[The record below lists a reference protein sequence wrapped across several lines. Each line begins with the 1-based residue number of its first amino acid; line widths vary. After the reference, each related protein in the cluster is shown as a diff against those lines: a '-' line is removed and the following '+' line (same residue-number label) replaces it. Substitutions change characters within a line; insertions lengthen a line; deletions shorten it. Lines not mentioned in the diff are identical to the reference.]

1 MYGFRL
7 RRGER
12 GSIFTWRLSLLVLV
26 LLAFGVRLYWGSQP
40 RVVWGDEPFYIWLGQ
55 SLLAGEGYQFFG
67 ISAVHHSPLLAVLAA
82 GIVRLIPPGLL
93 SGQPTDAAIGTVA
106 VYVIAGALLVLP
118 IAGIARR
125 LAGDKVALVAGLLT
139 ALYPALTAVI
149 PLWGTMTE
157 PIYILMVAVAWW
169 GLLVAMEEGRL
180 FGYLVAGLALGFA
193 YLTRSESIVYLIV
206 GLAVTWGLRLFV
218 RSGQTRGIT
227 LLMKSLAGPA
237 LAILSFLVVISPYLI
252 ALRAITG
259 HWQLFEEAG
268 STYVSAQGLAYNRI
282 ELFDVGTWGIDSA
295 TGEVYYFSSTSEN
308 QSLLKAIA
316 ADPGEFKRRVVINAK
331 DFASTLFSASL
342 VPWPLAALAVLGLF
356 ARPWNTRRLRGEV
369 LLAAAFAGPVS
380 FVLFFVQAR
389 YLASALIPLLVWI
402 AAGVLVLTDWLT
414 GTVAECLPAG
424 SGRSRIRR
432 WTRSLAGFLPVL
444 LLALALLWQE
454 PRLWA
459 LLRDSNSHQPG
470 HLAAAQLLRDRG
482 VTADT
487 VVLSRYPAI
496 AFHAGTRWAPTPAAT
511 WDEVAAYAQRKGA
524 HYLVADEWEIQMR
537 PQLSAL
543 LDPAAAPA
551 SLVHV
556 ATVDQGFGAVV
567 IYRFR

>member
-7 RRGER
+7 HRGER
-12 GSIFTWRLSLLVLV
+12 GSVFTWRLSLLVLV

-82 GIVRLIPPGLL
+82 GIGRLIPPGLL

-125 LAGDKVALVAGLLT
+125 LGGDKVALVAGLLT

-218 RSGQTRGIT
+218 RSEQTRGIT

-389 YLASALIPLLVWI
+389 YLASALIPILVWI
-402 AAGVLVLTDWLT
+402 AAGILVLTDWLT

-424 SGRSRIRR
+424 SGESRIRR
-432 WTRSLAGFLPVL
+432 WARSLAGFLPVL

-470 HLAAAQLLRDRG
+470 HLAAAQELRDRG

-524 HYLVADEWEIQMR
+524 HYLVADEWEIRMR
-537 PQLSAL
+537 PQLRAL

-551 SLVHV
+551 GLVHV

-567 IYRFR
+567 IYRFP